1 MPGSEDGVFKPGR
14 TRGIRFEAMPVSG
27 QEEISE
33 YAAVEFFGDMKFK
46 AEDEKG
52 NEIIME
58 AASRAGGSG
67 NGTAPLELFLASLGG
82 CIGVNTMVVL
92 QEMGI
97 RYESFHATVR
107 GYRKGSIPRVFKRID
122 VSIRIGG
129 DLEER
134 DVKKALTTVIT
145 SRCPLSVLVGSAVKL
160 TWNYELVPRQG
171 P

>member
-1 MPGSEDGVFKPGR
+1 
-14 TRGIRFEAMPVSG
+14 MPVSG

-33 YAAVEFFGDMKFK
+33 YAAVTFLGDMKFK
-46 AEDEKG
+46 ATDERG

-92 QEMGI
+92 QEMGM
-97 RYESFHATVR
+97 RYEAFHVEV
-107 GYRKGSIPRVFKRID
+107 KGFRRSKIPRLFKRID
-122 VSIRIGG
+122 VSISIRG

-134 DVKKALTTVIT
+134 DVKKALETVIG

-160 TWNYELVPRQG
+160 TWNYKLVPIG
-171 P
+171 KTI